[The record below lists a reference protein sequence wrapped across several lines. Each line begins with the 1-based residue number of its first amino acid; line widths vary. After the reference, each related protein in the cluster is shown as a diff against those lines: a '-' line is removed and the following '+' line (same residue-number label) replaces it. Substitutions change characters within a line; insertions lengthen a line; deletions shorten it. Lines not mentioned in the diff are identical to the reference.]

1 MSLDKETAEYAAK
14 TPRSRALHEEATAV
28 MPGGN
33 SRTTTFFDPYPFYF
47 QRGQGAH
54 IWDADG
60 IERVDFNNN
69 YTSLV
74 LGHAIPDVVKAVQAV
89 AESGLSFPGPTEHE
103 VRLAEMIVRR
113 VPSVESLR
121 FTNSGTEATMNA
133 VRLARAFTD
142 RPKIAKFE
150 GAFHGTHDWVMV
162 SVTGDTKSWGNRR
175 KPKAVAWS
183 AGIPPAVLKNVVVL
197 PWNDPEA
204 CEEILTAEAANL
216 AALIVDP
223 YLCNGGL
230 VEPAGG
236 FLSRLREVTERHGIL
251 MIMDEVISF
260 RTAWGGGQERLGVR
274 PDLTT
279 FGKVIGGGLPVGA
292 FGGSRAVMAELAPEG
307 PCYQAGTLSGN
318 PLATAAGLA
327 VLGELAAEGVYERL
341 EEPRVLDRADN
352 SGNDPEARKRC
363 LSTVCALPPGQRPK
377 SRGRGDDHHLHL
389 EQPLEQSDGRLGG
402 KRRGPEEAGHRS
414 GRRRQ
419 LHLGDLLAHCGKPRV
434 ALHRLP
440 DAGHVRGVSLSHL
453 HREREA
459 AGVHRQR
466 THHARPRDVSRGRSA
481 PSVID

>member
-1 MSLDKETAEYAAK
+1 MSLEKESAEYAAK
-14 TPRSRALHEEATAV
+14 TPRSRALHEEAAAV

-54 IWDADG
+54 VWDADG

-74 LGHAIPDVVKAVQAV
+74 LGHATPDVIKAVQAV

-103 VRLAEMIVRR
+103 IRLAEMITRR

-133 VRLARAFTD
+133 VRLARAFTN
-142 RPKIAKFE
+142 RAKIAKFE

-175 KPKAVAWS
+175 KPKPIAWS
-183 AGIPPAVLKNVVVL
+183 AGIPPAVLKHTVVL

-204 CEEILTAEAANL
+204 CEEILTAEAANV

-230 VEPAGG
+230 VPPADG
-236 FLSRLREVTERHGIL
+236 FMTRLREITERHGIL
-251 MIMDEVISF
+251 LIMDEVISF

-292 FGGSRAVMAELAPEG
+292 FGGRRDVMAFYDPRKGGARISQG
-307 PCYQAGTLSGN
+307 GTFNAN
-318 PLATAAGLA
+318 PVTM
-327 VLGELAAEGVYERL
+327 
-341 EEPRVLDRADN
+341 
-352 SGNDPEARKRC
+352 
-363 LSTVCALPPGQRPK
+363 
-377 SRGRGDDHHLHL
+377 
-389 EQPLEQSDGRLGG
+389 
-402 KRRGPEEAGHRS
+402 
-414 GRRRQ
+414 
-419 LHLGDLLAHCGKPRV
+419 
-434 ALHRLP
+434 
-440 DAGHVRGVSLSHL
+440 
-453 HREREA
+453 A
-459 AGVHRQR
+459 AGVATLNALTPEAYTRLEALGDRLRGGITRLFTNTRRKGQVTGVGSLFWLHWTTETLTDYRSTKPKDTEMATRVFMGMLNEGILMTQRGLGACSLAMSDDDVDRFVNALARVLARQ
-466 THHARPRDVSRGRSA
+466 
-481 PSVID
+481 

>member
-1 MSLDKETAEYAAK
+1 MSLDKEVSEYASK
-14 TPRSRALHEEATAV
+14 TARSRALHEEATAV

-54 IWDADG
+54 VWDADG

-103 VRLAEMIVRR
+103 IRLAEMLVRR
-113 VPSVESLR
+113 VPSVESVR

-142 RPKIAKFE
+142 RPKLAKFE

-162 SVTGDTKSWGNRR
+162 SVTGDTKTWGNRR
-175 KPKAVAWS
+175 KPKPVAWS

-204 CEEILTAEAANL
+204 CAEILTEEAANV

-230 VEPAGG
+230 VPPVDG
-236 FLSRLREVTERHGIL
+236 FMARLREVTERHGIL
-251 MIMDEVISF
+251 MIMDEVISL

-279 FGKVIGGGLPVGA
+279 FGKIIGGGLPVGA
-292 FGGSRAVMAELAPEG
+292 FGGRRDVMAFYDPRQGGARISQG
-307 PCYQAGTLSGN
+307 GTFNAN
-318 PLATAAGLA
+318 PVTMAAGIATLNA
-327 VLGELAAEGVYERL
+327 LTPEAYTRLEALGERLRGGVSRLFANTRRRGQVTGVGSLFWLHWTPEALSDYRSTKSKDTEMPERVFMGMLNEGILMTQRGLGACSLAMSDEDVDRFVNAL
-341 EEPRVLDRADN
+341 ARVL
-352 SGNDPEARKRC
+352 
-363 LSTVCALPPGQRPK
+363 
-377 SRGRGDDHHLHL
+377 
-389 EQPLEQSDGRLGG
+389 
-402 KRRGPEEAGHRS
+402 
-414 GRRRQ
+414 
-419 LHLGDLLAHCGKPRV
+419 
-434 ALHRLP
+434 
-440 DAGHVRGVSLSHL
+440 
-453 HREREA
+453 
-459 AGVHRQR
+459 
-466 THHARPRDVSRGRSA
+466 ARP
-481 PSVID
+481 